1 MPEAQPIENFG
12 FSAIKQMHELARI
25 PRGATVWDE
34 SGFTWWINDFR
45 QRVWAEP
52 LTGDEDA
59 GFRICVATDF
69 LGEVS
74 ADPAKLAEQLTV
86 SGRRNGITA
95 LVYDPAERTVRHWTT
110 VRVGA
115 TAGEWLLPMLIGA
128 SYAQASAVKTSHYTV
143 PGLFGAVLD
152 QTRPPV
158 GKRSCVHE
166 AVELWP
172 TESQL
177 EGKHPSAWTG
187 SEEFAEAAGIFK
199 TAGVD
204 ATVSPG
210 GIVAELPF
218 DAFAGISDGWARG
231 RAASLAMITEEP
243 HPADGNGL
251 RARLRLPL
259 SLPKEDAEKLCVALN
274 LIETRDSRTSIA
286 GCWCAEDGAPAF
298 SGFVPNV
305 MYVDG
310 IVGAFAEAARARLR
324 WVADRMRGED
334 ERRAAAGLIDS
345 VARGPAKIAA
355 IADQPR
361 KAGMLRGLFGRR
373 AANG

>member
-12 FSAIKQMHELARI
+12 FGAIKQMHELARI

-34 SGFTWWINDFR
+34 GGFTWWINDFR

-52 LTGDEDA
+52 LPGDEP
-59 GFRICVATDF
+59 GFRICVVTDF
-69 LGEVS
+69 LAQVG
-74 ADPAKLAEQLTV
+74 AGLAKLAEHLSA
-86 SGRRNGITA
+86 SGRQNGIAA
-95 LVYDPAERTVRHWTT
+95 LVYEPTDRTIRHWTT

-115 TAGEWLLPMLIGA
+115 VGGEWLLPILIGA
-128 SYAQASAVKTSHYTV
+128 SYAQASAVKTAHYTI
-143 PGLFGAVLD
+143 PGLFGAALD

-187 SEEFAEAAGIFK
+187 SEEFAEAAGILK
-199 TAGVD
+199 TAGID
-204 ATVSPG
+204 AAINSG
-210 GIVAELPF
+210 GVAAELPF
-218 DAFAGISDGWARG
+218 DALAESADGWARG
-231 RAASLAMITEEP
+231 RAASFAIVTEEP

-259 SLPKEDAEKLCVALN
+259 SLPKEDAEALCVALN
-274 LIETRDSRTSIA
+274 LIETRDSRTSLTGSWSA
-286 GCWCAEDGAPAF
+286 QEGAPVF
-298 SGFVPNV
+298 SGFVSNV

-310 IVGAFAEAARARLR
+310 IVRALAEAAGARLR

-334 ERRAAAGLIDS
+334 EQRAAAGLIDS
-345 VARGPAKIAA
+345 ALRAGAKVAA

-361 KAGMLRGLFGRR
+361 KPGMLRGLFGRR